1 MNMTL
6 SQGKAENTSP
16 MTGVQPRTD
25 KNYLER
31 DVQMRTKMKQQ
42 KEESCTQAALYL
54 PAEPRFGGKN
64 ISKITVK

>member
-16 MTGVQPRTD
+16 VTGVLPRTD
-25 KNYLER
+25 KSYLER

-42 KEESCTQAALYL
+42 KEE
-54 PAEPRFGGKN
+54 EKN
-64 ISKITVK
+64 

>member
-42 KEESCTQAALYL
+42 KEE
-54 PAEPRFGGKN
+54 EKN
-64 ISKITVK
+64 